1 MITSEKMSSHS
12 FLKRSHNRFQKL
24 FEGFPAPFCKNRSQ
38 TTQDVVF
45 LPEKCMKFQRP
56 AANCFLKRLFFVWL
70 ATILALG
77 THILTP
83 KQRKNGVPKRRFLS
97 FRSKNRY
104 YV

>member
-1 MITSEKMSSHS
+1 MSSHS
-12 FLKRSHNRFQKL
+12 FLRRSHSRFQKL

-45 LPEKCMKFQRP
+45 LHEKRIEFQRP
-56 AANCFLKRLFFVWL
+56 VANYFLKRLFFVRL

-83 KQRKNGVPKRRFLS
+83 KQRKNGA
-97 FRSKNRY
+97 
-104 YV
+104 